1 MRGEPM
7 AKKKDIKKD
16 FSELIKCI
24 NLRNIYIKNSKFF
37 VDKSLFSPKGNAVH
51 LKESFKI
58 SKNTKNYLEI
68 LCSFLIE
75 VKNKKKIPVSIN
87 VEYLIEYDTT
97 KKIEQSLFK
106 YLIDT
111 HIKLTIFPYLR
122 EFVNS
127 TSTRMGISPIVLPL
141 FKILPKVK
149 KPKTK

>member
-1 MRGEPM
+1 M

-24 NLRNIYIKNSKFF
+24 NLRNIYIKNSKFS

-68 LCSFLIE
+68 LCNFLIE

-87 VEYLIEYDTT
+87 VEYLIEYDTN
-97 KKIEQSLFK
+97 KKIEKSLFK

-141 FKILPKVK
+141 FKILPT
-149 KPKTK
+149 TKRK

>member
-1 MRGEPM
+1 M

-24 NLRNIYIKNSKFF
+24 NLRNIYIKNSKFI

-87 VEYLIEYDTT
+87 VEYIIEYDTT
-97 KKIEQSLFK
+97 RKIEKSLFK
-106 YLIDT
+106 YLIDA

-141 FKILPKVK
+141 FKILPTTK
-149 KPKTK
+149 KTKR